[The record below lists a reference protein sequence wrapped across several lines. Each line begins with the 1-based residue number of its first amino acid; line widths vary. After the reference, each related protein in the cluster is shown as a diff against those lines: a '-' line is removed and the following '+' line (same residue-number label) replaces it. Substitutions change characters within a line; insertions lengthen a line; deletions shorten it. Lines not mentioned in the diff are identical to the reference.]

1 MVNNKRVE
9 IVMYFSIA
17 IILTIII
24 YAFGFSIITSF
35 FNVENF
41 NRVQDNTHYLRQ
53 LVNQNTQM
61 IAILNNKFNKTTH
74 GLINISK
81 DLFLMNRENVN
92 MFNNEGKILVDNE
105 VLNSFSDNNK
115 LKETILGSLKND
127 PKEEDSE
134 EVYFRHYKI
143 INFIFN
149 NKKNTRSDLSTNTP
163 SIINRVADSIQ
174 VIDKE
179 MKHFFS
185 IPMDENSTEVKD
197 LYNIIDKQK
206 KNSDLINDIK
216 KYAKLLIS
224 YDKKKNK
231 MTLTDNAV
239 NIWLLMYPEDSI
251 YGNQIDYTIKMHLG
265 TLVEIIQDSVEN
277 EDTV

>member
-224 YDKKKNK
+224 YDKKKTK
-231 MTLTDNAV
+231 
-239 NIWLLMYPEDSI
+239 
-251 YGNQIDYTIKMHLG
+251 
-265 TLVEIIQDSVEN
+265 
-277 EDTV
+277 